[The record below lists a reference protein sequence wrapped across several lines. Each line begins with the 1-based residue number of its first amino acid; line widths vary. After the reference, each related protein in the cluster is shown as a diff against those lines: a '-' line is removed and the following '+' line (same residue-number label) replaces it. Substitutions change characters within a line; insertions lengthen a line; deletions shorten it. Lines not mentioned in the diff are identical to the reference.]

1 MILKNTVFLILMLQ
15 ILVGC
20 NLQKTQKNYPFN
32 FSYKSEFTNPL
43 IDQLNT
49 LPNIQEESN
58 ILIEVFEPKI
68 IKENIGFNSDN
79 EVSSINLTLSI
90 PIEVTKKNNLIFKRK
105 IIVSK
110 IVKVINKAHADN
122 EAIEKA
128 TQGLYNN
135 VFMIIRN
142 FLLSLHEA

>member
-1 MILKNTVFLILMLQ
+1 MIFKNTVYLLLILQ

-20 NLQKTQKNYPFN
+20 SLQKTQKNYPFN
-32 FSYKSEFTNPL
+32 FSYKSDFTNPL

-49 LPNIQEESN
+49 LPNIQKESN

-68 IKENIGFNSDN
+68 IKEDIGFNSDN
-79 EVSSINLTLSI
+79 EVSSVNLTLSVA
-90 PIEVTKKNNLIFKRK
+90 IEVTKNNDLIFKRK

-110 IVKVINKAHADN
+110 IVKVIDKVNANN

-142 FLLSLHEA
+142 FLLSLHET